1 MRKKNPDDDLE
12 TTHIEI
18 VPDDQLRQ
26 EKQKSLPPPG
36 ATTDWQEADQYLKD
50 NLPPEVYANL
60 KVERQKLTMEQAR
73 LLVAQLKYGRA
84 RIKE

>member
-1 MRKKNPDDDLE
+1 MNKKYSDDDLE

-18 VPDDQLRQ
+18 VPDDQLRK

-36 ATTDWQEADQYLKD
+36 ATTDWQEADKYLKD

-60 KVERQKLTMEQAR
+60 KVDHQKLTMEQAR
-73 LLVAQLKYGRA
+73 LLVTQLKYGKA